1 MALAGPGCVLE
12 VALQRD
18 AVVAHPGVGE
28 LASGAIAAAGASAVL
43 RVRDAVH
50 ESLRGD
56 AGRGARVLDELRL
69 QGLGGGDGP
78 AAAAIALIPHFRAA
92 VDVQAAG
99 GAGHGLVA
107 RGVQAVHALGA
118 AAQEGGASATGAA
131 ARGLVAVEGGS
142 LGLVPIHKGVH
153 ARLPKAALLG
163 DPGVGGGDLRQ
174 GGLEELG
181 TAVELL
187 GTLFVVPV
195 EFAHE
200 FIEGVAVEFR
210 ARSRLPHG
218 HRIAAQECRG
228 GDGPCH
234 RSVHGSWHRKAARQD
249 QLGLARCFVGAKLS

>member
-163 DPGVGGGDLRQ
+163 VPGIRGPNLGEGGFEKG
-174 GGLEELG
+174 
-181 TAVELL
+181 AAAAELL
-187 GTLFVVPV
+187 GAHLVVPAEV
-195 EFAHE
+195 LHVLLER
-200 FIEGVAVEFR
+200 VSLQLR
-210 ARSRLPHG
+210 PRSALPQCR
-218 HRIAAQECRG
+218 RIAATQEDCADDSGCCSAVHAGRCS
-228 GDGPCH
+228 PSR
-234 RSVHGSWHRKAARQD
+234 RSGSCSATFER
-249 QLGLARCFVGAKLS
+249 VGADS